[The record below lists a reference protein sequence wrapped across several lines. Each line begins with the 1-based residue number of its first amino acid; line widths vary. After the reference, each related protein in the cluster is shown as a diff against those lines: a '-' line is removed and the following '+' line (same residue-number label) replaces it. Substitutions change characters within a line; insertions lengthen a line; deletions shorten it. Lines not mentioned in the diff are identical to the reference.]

1 MEREVAQA
9 TYWCENVYMDCY
21 TCVTTRIID
30 DYDLYIGRLI
40 WYAYWYV
47 YDKDKVIIEVYIYIY
62 IYIYIMIS
70 LLYIVW
76 IL

>member
-40 WYAYWYV
+40 
-47 YDKDKVIIEVYIYIY
+47 
-62 IYIYIMIS
+62 
-70 LLYIVW
+70 
-76 IL
+76 